1 MPVFFT
7 QRQIVAPGDLLAEG
21 NYNLGNNVYSI
32 DGKIYSSVLG
42 LAEIREGRIITVIPL
57 KGCYIPKVNDIV
69 IGKVVDVGIASWLI
83 DINSPYTGYLQVTDA
98 LSKPV
103 DITKIQ
109 LRKFLDIGDIIVAK
123 VIAFDLMRDPQL
135 TIKES
140 KLGKVERG
148 SLVEI
153 SPVKVPRVIGKRGSM
168 ISMLERELDC
178 EIIVGQNG
186 RILVTGKNKARELF
200 AVRLIK
206 MIEKEAHVT
215 GLTDKIKNII
225 IKAKKEGVI

>member
-21 NYNLGNNVYSI
+21 NYSLGSNVYAI
-32 DGKIYSSVLG
+32 ENRIYSSVLG
-42 LAEIREGRIITVIPL
+42 LAEIKDGRVISVIPL
-57 KGCYIPKVNDIV
+57 KGCYIPRVNDIV
-69 IGKVVDVGIASWLI
+69 IGKIIDVGIASWLV
-83 DINSPYTGYLQVTDA
+83 DINSPYTGYLQVSDA

-123 VIAFDLMRDPQL
+123 VTAFDLTRDPQL

-140 KLGKVERG
+140 RLGKVEKG

-153 SPVKVPRVIGKRGSM
+153 SPVKVPRVIGKKGSM
-168 ISMLERELDC
+168 ISMLEKELGC

-186 RILVTGKNKARELF
+186 RILVTSRNKARELF

-206 MIEKEAHVT
+206 IIEREAHIS
-215 GLTDKIKNII
+215 GLTDRIKSMI